1 MHTASAASVVLD
13 EARAWALLLEL
24 AERARRGQAP
34 AARLELDAS
43 GNLEHAGPGAAW
55 IDLTPSGRRSFSTSC
70 TLDAGTAELL
80 DLYLPLIAGKH
91 AARLCIA
98 HVGQSLDG
106 QIATASGA
114 SRNVTGP
121 ENIRHMHRLR
131 ALCDAVLVG
140 AETVEADDPQ
150 LTTRLV
156 PGKNPTR
163 VVVDPTLR
171 CTPERRLYR
180 DDAAPTVI
188 LCSAAFATNAARIGH
203 AEIVPVA
210 CPDRALPPKAI
221 VEALGARGLRRLFV
235 EGGGVTVS
243 RFLQAG
249 ALQRLHVTIS
259 PILLGAGSPGLVLP
273 GIDQLEQ
280 AFRPR
285 ARRFDLGSDVLFD
298 CDFSTYTATQLR

>member
-1 MHTASAASVVLD
+1 MHTASAASTVLD
-13 EARAWALLLEL
+13 EAGAWALLLEL
-24 AERARRGQAP
+24 VEPARRAQAP
-34 AARLELDAS
+34 LSARRLQLDAS
-43 GNLEHAGPGAAW
+43 GRLQAGDSGAAW
-55 IDLTPSGRRSFSTSC
+55 IDLTAAGRRSFSTSC
-70 TLDAGTAELL
+70 PLEADAAELL
-80 DLYLPLIAGKH
+80 DLYLPLCTGRH
-91 AARLCIA
+91 AKRLCIA

-163 VVVDPTLR
+163 VVIDPTLR
-171 CTPERRLYR
+171 CTRERGLYR
-180 DDAAPTVI
+180 DNAAPTLI
-188 LCSAAFATNAARIGH
+188 LCSAAFADDAAAIGH

-210 CPDRALPPKAI
+210 CPDRALPPAAI
-221 VEALGARGLRRLFV
+221 VETLSARGLDRLFV

-259 PILLGAGSPGLVLP
+259 PILLGAGSPGLVLS

-280 AFRPR
+280 AWRPKT
-285 ARRFDLGSDVLFD
+285 RRFDLGPDVLFD
-298 CDFSTYTATQLR
+298 CDFSTHVGG